1 MSDDPASATDGNQDP
16 APSSSA
22 DTAAPSPP
30 NTADNTATATPS
42 PPSGDTPDSHS
53 PPSGDSRQ
61 SDREGLLAAV
71 RAVVPPSTDSPKVP
85 SSDVDP
91 ADGQAPVPDQAAA
104 SGGQAPPA
112 PDAPLDLTAP
122 DPTDAELKKL
132 RPETRRRF
140 ERLLAQRNEARTSLE
155 QIQPELT
162 QHRQL
167 QGYLSQHQLAPD
179 DVNSLLAVGAALRAG
194 DYKGFLE
201 GVTPY
206 VMAAQEAM
214 GLRVARDLQTQVDDG
229 TLSEEAAREMTRTRH
244 RAMAAEQRLQEQ
256 TTIATTEA
264 TNRNVMAIRHGVE
277 QWETNIRTRDPD
289 YPHKANAVRRFSQAL
304 LQERGVP
311 QTQEQA
317 VALVQ
322 AAYDEANAELR
333 RLRPV
338 PQPTRPAPSGIH
350 SAANGAT
357 PPTAEPQTMMDA
369 ARRALAA
376 MRQAP

>member
-1 MSDDPASATDGNQDP
+1 MSDDPTSATDGTSDL

-22 DTAAPSPP
+22 DTAAPPP
-30 NTADNTATATPS
+30 PSTADTATATPS
-42 PPSGDTPDSHS
+42 PSSGDKPDSQS
-53 PPSGDSRQ
+53 PSSGDSRQ

-71 RAVVPPSTDSPKVP
+71 KAVVPPSTDTPAVP
-85 SSDVDP
+85 SHDVDP
-91 ADGQAPVPDQAAA
+91 ADGQAPAPDQAAA

-112 PDAPLDLTAP
+112 TDEPLDLNAP
-122 DPTDAELKKL
+122 DPTEAELKKL
-132 RPETRRRF
+132 RPETRKRF
-140 ERLLAQRNEARTSLE
+140 ERLLAQRNEARTSLD
-155 QIQPELT
+155 QVQPELI

-194 DYKGFLE
+194 DYQGFLN
-201 GVTPY
+201 GVAPY
-206 VMAAQEAM
+206 VMAAQEAV
-214 GLRVARDLQTQVDDG
+214 GLRIARDLQTQVDDG
-229 TLSEEAAREMTRTRH
+229 TISEEAAREMTRTRH
-244 RAMAAEQRLQEQ
+244 RAMQAEQRLQEQ

-264 TNRNVMAIRHGVE
+264 TNRNVQAIRHGVE
-277 QWETNIRTRDPD
+277 QWENNIRTRDPD

-304 LQERGVP
+304 LQERGIP
-311 QTQEQA
+311 QTSEQA

-333 RLRPV
+333 RLRPQ

-350 SAANGAT
+350 SAGNGAA
-357 PPTAEPQTMMDA
+357 PPPSEPQTMLEA
-369 ARRALAA
+369 ARRSLAA